1 MFCEKCGKNLPD
13 GIQFCDGCGA
23 KIEAVRPEYKAT
35 AESAQA
41 QSNSPPPAQTGYVQQ
56 QEYAPQPQAYTQ
68 NPAQTVYPQQQA
80 YTPPPPI
87 YSGQSNSEPLRVG
100 QYIGMLLLMLIPI
113 VSIIMLLVWSFGGSV
128 NLNKKNFA
136 RAMLIVSAISIV
148 LSLIFSTVLISS
160 MRELFRNMGG
170 YY

>member
-41 QSNSPPPAQTGYVQQ
+41 QSNSPTTAQTGYVQQ
-56 QEYAPQPQAYTQ
+56 HEYAPQPQAYTQ
-68 NPAQTVYPQQQA
+68 NPAQTVYPQA